1 MVIVSVQLNTKMD
14 NITRKMKDEK
24 NKENDEKYKFID
36 DIKSGYM
43 DRILQ
48 TEDKMMQDMEN
59 VKTDR
64 DLAIDKLN
72 TEMLSFVADMRSE
85 LI

>member
-1 MVIVSVQLNTKMD
+1 MD

-72 TEMLSFVADMRSE
+72 TEMLSFVADMRSD
-85 LI
+85 LM